1 MVVTGVTAMQPLM
14 SSGHLA
20 ACREPWVEVKL
31 GTPPHTC
38 PAHPRIL
45 QQPKLNHCTPKLAV
59 EAAQLARGG
68 KCAEPTCST
77 GVQWLRLGHCRTLRS
92 PAATIPPPRGK
103 KKDPLCNANG
113 YAKKWIG
120 TLYQHLSFNF

>member
-1 MVVTGVTAMQPLM
+1 MVVTGVTATQPLM
-14 SSGHLA
+14 SPGHLA

-59 EAAQLARGG
+59 EARHLPHGRQCPGS
-68 KCAEPTCST
+68 TCST
-77 GVQWLRLGHCRTLRS
+77 GVQRLRRGHCRTLRS
-92 PAATIPPPRGK
+92 PAAAIALREAPKRSTGV
-103 KKDPLCNANG
+103 
-113 YAKKWIG
+113 
-120 TLYQHLSFNF
+120 

>member
-45 QQPKLNHCTPKLAV
+45 QQPKLNHCTPKPDV
-59 EAAQLARGG
+59 VSAQLARGG

-77 GVQWLRLGHCRTLRS
+77 GVQWLRLGHCKTLGVS
-92 PAATIPPPRGK
+92 Q
-103 KKDPLCNANG
+103 
-113 YAKKWIG
+113 
-120 TLYQHLSFNF
+120 TLNLTEGPNELAGLDGRFHS